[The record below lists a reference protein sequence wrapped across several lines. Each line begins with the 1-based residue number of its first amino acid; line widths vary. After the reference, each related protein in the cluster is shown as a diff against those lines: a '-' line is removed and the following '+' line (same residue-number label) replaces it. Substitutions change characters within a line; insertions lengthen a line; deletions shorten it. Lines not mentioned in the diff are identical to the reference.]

1 MHEILLKNKFEV
13 KQRSSK
19 FYMTATGSRLQQKRN
34 FQEHNAPTAYG
45 KMINDDD
52 FYLE

>member
-13 KQRSSK
+13 KPKSSK
-19 FYMTATGSRLQQKRN
+19 FYMMATGNRLQQKQN
-34 FQEHNAPTAYG
+34 FQEYNAPTDYN

-52 FYLE
+52 FYIV

>member
-19 FYMTATGSRLQQKRN
+19 FYMMATGSRLQQKRN
-34 FQEHNAPTAYG
+34 FQEYNLPTDYD
-45 KMINDDD
+45 KMVMISI
-52 FYLE
+52 